1 MENLNLED
9 ARLATWKQFVMM
21 LKPWQ
26 EGDSPNNICNNQGL
40 GFILFNI
47 EWVQHMQKFE
57 WAGLSMEFNLKTKLL
72 QMHVFKKDVLF

>member
-1 MENLNLED
+1 
-9 ARLATWKQFVMM
+9 MM

-57 WAGLSMEFNLKTKLL
+57 
-72 QMHVFKKDVLF
+72 